1 MFVCISRSNYAT
13 NLFICIPVLWNCN
26 AGLHFANSSPL
37 FPELFP
43 CVSWII
49 PLCFLNYSTL
59 FPELFPSV
67 SWIIPLCFL
76 NYSSLFPELFP
87 SVSWIIPLCFLNYSP
102 LFPGF
107 QSKQKNDRVIRS
119 SVVKHNSLVNFRCA
133 IPVVFIYT
141 EGMCIL
147 SKSQHNLIFVF
158 LLFKLTTCF
167 GLCFRSSSDHR
178 MCIIWG
184 SHAMYVV
191 KSNIWNNIS
200 TKSRCH
206 SMY

>member
-1 MFVCISRSNYAT
+1 MQLTYLFVYLFFGIATQDCTLRILPLCFLNY
-13 NLFICIPVLWNCN
+13 
-26 AGLHFANSSPL
+26 SPM

-43 CVSWII
+43 YVSWII
-49 PLCFLNYSTL
+49 PLGFLNYSTL

-76 NYSSLFPELFP
+76 NYSPLFPEFFPSVSWIIPLCFLNYSPLFPELFP
-87 SVSWIIPLCFLNYSP
+87 SVSWIIPLCFLNYSR

-119 SVVKHNSLVNFRCA
+119 SVVKHNSLLNFRCA

-167 GLCFRSSSDHR
+167 GLCF
-178 MCIIWG
+178 
-184 SHAMYVV
+184 
-191 KSNIWNNIS
+191 
-200 TKSRCH
+200 
-206 SMY
+206 